1 MIALALDGPDALAE
15 AMYLAEITAAALAVG
30 QPPRG
35 NLWRDL
41 DPEMRA
47 VKVTAAQRL
56 ITLYRV
62 EGLSMGLAEPE

>member
-1 MIALALDGPDALAE
+1 MIALDLDGPEALAE
-15 AMYLAEITAAALAVG
+15 AMHLAEITAAALAIG

-41 DPEMRA
+41 DPEIRA
-47 VKVTAAQRL
+47 VKVAAAQRL

-62 EGLSMGLAEPE
+62 EGLSLGLE